1 MSQPGHQGRGK
12 RYPYNEW
19 WKSTS
24 AWLELFCEDT
34 MPERL
39 TVEQRALKAAVKDS
53 NSKAWAI
60 GLGLTFAFGLF
71 AVTNVVIL
79 TGGSNV
85 GLQLLLGAYLPG
97 YSGTFA
103 GSVIGF
109 IYAFVLGYLSGL

>member
-1 MSQPGHQGRGK
+1 MGHWPWSHVRI
-12 RYPYNEW
+12 R
-19 WKSTS
+19 
-24 AWLELFCEDT
+24 
-34 MPERL
+34 
-39 TVEQRALKAAVKDS
+39 
-53 NSKAWAI
+53 
-60 GLGLTFAFGLF
+60 LF

-97 YSGTFA
+97 YSVTFA